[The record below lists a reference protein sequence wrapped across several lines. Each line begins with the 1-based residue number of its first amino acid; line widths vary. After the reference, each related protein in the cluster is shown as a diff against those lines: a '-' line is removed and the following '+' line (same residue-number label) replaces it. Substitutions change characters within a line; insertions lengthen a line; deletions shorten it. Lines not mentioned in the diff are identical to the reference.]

1 MALFYFSM
9 EKFAN
14 GNESDD
20 LTVFSVWQALRQDNV
35 TIVECIIMS

>member
-14 GNESDD
+14 GNKSDD
-20 LTVFSVWQALRQDNV
+20 LTVFSVCQALRQDNV
-35 TIVECIIMS
+35 TIAEIDVLC